1 MLFIA
6 NAVRKQSMHA
16 RYNVASGFAL
26 RFEVFSLALAPAAL
40 ADFDLRAL
48 FPFSFFRAVALLA
61 LRAFAF
67 FVRAFLAVAM
77 RPLAKRSLRRLA
89 RLPAITLSPRLLPI
103 PLRA

>member
-1 MLFIA
+1 MLSVA

-26 RFEVFSLALAPAAL
+26 RFGVFSLALAPAAL
-40 ADFDLRAL
+40 ADFDLRAVL
-48 FPFSFFRAVALLA
+48 SFSFFLAFVLLV
-61 LRAFAF
+61 LRVFAF
-67 FVRAFLAVAM
+67 LIRAFLAVAM
-77 RPLAKRSLRRLA
+77 RPPAKRLLRRLA